1 VRLWTADGTA
11 QVVAALRSRPVVQG
25 TKGEAPG
32 GKAVAVRIARAGR
45 YRTSPQIYCIGEA
58 ESGLL
63 RLCGPETSLE
73 AGPTI
78 FSTIGTK
85 PQPLPLEEKV
95 FAASDSAISLPLS
108 RAPFLQTV
116 SSPKSSL
123 FLLEAHVQYGERAA
137 PTCGFDGAGSV
148 RDRRDAAC
156 FAASRVGM
164 EATGRLWAAT
174 DAEVDSRV
182 TRRAVALPERSETL
196 TTGRK
201 RLAFAAVGRFA
212 LPKTARSR
220 LELTLP
226 RGAWA
231 VLLDEAGQALDLCG
245 PTGELH
251 RCLLTGQSGSVVI
264 VSSEGQADVTTVL
277 LEGLPQSVA
286 FTGLYEDA
294 PRQAGT
300 VRLAMPA
307 SGGERVANVEGAL
320 RCTIALADGTR
331 AATCRGKVPAMLAAE
346 LLIEHGAGPL
356 RAMVFPPGR
365 EKWARLGIEL
375 PPTPGEALAA
385 AVAVPLDAGRIDRTL
400 IIDKE
405 AVVRVSAE
413 SGVCGLLRGDEL
425 LSVDGFDTGCELA
438 RVLSPGRYRVLVR
451 PFASRP
457 QPGTM
462 RWTAE
467 SVAQLGEGIGKEDWV
482 APGEVRLYRFDT
494 ANKGKAGLGI
504 QAKSELLECAIYND
518 SYELIDEGCQQY
530 LPLDK
535 GRYLL
540 TVRNPP
546 APGAVPLA
554 FRPVL
559 LGLSGEKND
568 IPEEYLQEFFRR
580 VGVRP

>member
-1 VRLWTADGTA
+1 
-11 QVVAALRSRPVVQG
+11 
-25 TKGEAPG
+25 
-32 GKAVAVRIARAGR
+32 
-45 YRTSPQIYCIGEA
+45 
-58 ESGLL
+58 
-63 RLCGPETSLE
+63 
-73 AGPTI
+73 
-78 FSTIGTK
+78 
-85 PQPLPLEEKV
+85 
-95 FAASDSAISLPLS
+95 
-108 RAPFLQTV
+108 
-116 SSPKSSL
+116 
-123 FLLEAHVQYGERAA
+123 
-137 PTCGFDGAGSV
+137 
-148 RDRRDAAC
+148 
-156 FAASRVGM
+156 
-164 EATGRLWAAT
+164 
-174 DAEVDSRV
+174 
-182 TRRAVALPERSETL
+182 
-196 TTGRK
+196 
-201 RLAFAAVGRFA
+201 VGRFT
-212 LPKTARSR
+212 LPKSARSR

-226 RGAWA
+226 RNAWA
-231 VLLDEAGQALDLCG
+231 VLLDEGGQALDLCA
-245 PTGELH
+245 PTGDLQ
-251 RCLLTGQSGSVVI
+251 RCLLTGQAGSVVI

-300 VRLAMPA
+300 VRLAVPA
-307 SGGERVANVEGAL
+307 SDSERIASMEGAL

-331 AATCRGKVPAMLAAE
+331 VATCRGKVPAMLAAE
-346 LLIEHGAGPL
+346 LLIEHGVGPL
-356 RAMVFPPGR
+356 RAMVYAPGR

-375 PPTPGEALAA
+375 PATPSEGLSA
-385 AVAVPLDAGRIDRTL
+385 AVAVPLESGRIDRAL
-400 IIDKE
+400 VVDKE

-413 SGVCGLLRGDEL
+413 SGVCGLLRGDDL
-425 LSVDGFDTGCELA
+425 LSVDGFDTGCELV
-438 RVLSPGRYRVLVR
+438 RVLSPGTYRVLVR

-467 SVAQLGEGIGKEDWV
+467 PVVQLGEGIGKEDWL
-482 APGEVRLYRFDT
+482 APGEVRLFRFDT

-518 SYELIDEGCQQY
+518 AYQLLDEGCQQY
-530 LPLDK
+530 LSLDK

-546 APGAVPLA
+546 TPGAVPLA